1 MPANTPRSLHA
12 FFAAAFNSGDLD
24 ALVALYEP
32 GAALATPEGL
42 TQTGATQLRTSL
54 QALIGMKGKMAIDTV
69 YVIEADGIALLRGS
83 WSLES
88 SAPDGAP
95 VTMKGQSI
103 EVARRQHDGLW
114 RFVIDHPFGA
124 MEQPNVSLGIEGLS
138 IGRHLT

>member
-1 MPANTPRSLHA
+1 MSATMPQMLHSL
-12 FFAAAFNSGDLD
+12 FVAAFNSGDLD
-24 ALVALYEP
+24 ALMALYEP
-32 GAALATPEGL
+32 GTALVTAEGV
-42 TQTGATQLRTSL
+42 TQTGAEQLRTSF

-103 EVARRQHDGLW
+103 EVARRRRDGSW

-124 MEQPNVSLGIEGLS
+124 M
-138 IGRHLT
+138 

>member
-1 MPANTPRSLHA
+1 MSATTPQMLHSL
-12 FFAAAFNSGDLD
+12 FVAAFNSGDLG

-32 GAALATPEGL
+32 GAALATPEGA
-42 TQTGATQLRTSL
+42 TRTGAEQLRTSF

-103 EVARRQHDGLW
+103 EVARRRQDGLW

-124 MEQPNVSLGIEGLS
+124 M
-138 IGRHLT
+138 